1 VAETIAIEERSLTG
15 ERGEPQAVP
24 TATLP
29 RLLRDRA
36 AAGPHD
42 VALIDAPTGRRITL
56 EEFDRQVH
64 LWARRMAA
72 HGVVAGDRVM
82 TLLGA
87 TVDAYY
93 AWLGLSGL
101 GASEVPLNPQ
111 LKGRMLTYMI
121 NHSESRLLI
130 TQSAFVENVLS
141 IAESLD
147 TLELIVVLDMAGGE
161 VRSAGDLRFISG
173 TEFAAHEAEIEFLYA
188 ERHDIS
194 CMIYTSGTTGA
205 PKGVVVPWGR
215 LGTSLYRLPER
226 IREGGTR
233 YSFLSPAHMSGKAQL
248 DQAMSEG
255 RALVLRETF
264 SVKAFWED
272 VARYD
277 CRVAQLFPAMIK
289 YLLGQPP
296 SADDRETPLEYIWT
310 APVTPDTREFMERFN
325 VAVSTGFGMT
335 EIGGPIAGVDIDGTN
350 LKSCG
355 RVKVDPRGYELRLVD
370 EYDREVEVGDVGELV
385 VRTSVPWSITA
396 GYFRNPEATAAA
408 WRNGWFHTGDAL
420 RQDSDGNYYFV
431 DRFKDCIRRKG
442 ENISSFEVEEYV
454 LEVPGIAEAAA
465 VGVPA
470 DDGEQEVKVFL
481 VARPGE
487 SLNLAA
493 VGDLLGQTMPRFMVP
508 RFLEEVSSL
517 PRTPATGRVQKGSLR
532 AQPPGGRTWDRLA
545 GSALPKFGAEIYA

>member
-1 VAETIAIEERSLTG
+1 MAETIAIG
-15 ERGEPQAVP
+15 EREPTGGRMESKVVS
-24 TATLP
+24 TGTLP

-36 AAGPHD
+36 ALAPD
-42 VALIDAPTGRRITL
+42 QVALIDAPTGRSVTL
-56 EEFDRQVH
+56 KEFDRQVH
-64 LWARRMAA
+64 MWARRMAA
-72 HGVVAGDRVM
+72 HGVAAGDRVM
-82 TLLGA
+82 TLLGP
-87 TVDAYY
+87 TYDAYY

-101 GASEVPLNPQ
+101 GAVEVPLNPQ
-111 LKGRMLTYMI
+111 LKGRMLTYLL
-121 NHSESRLLI
+121 NHSESRLLV
-130 TQSAFVENVLS
+130 TQLAFVENVLS
-141 IAESLD
+141 IADSLD
-147 TLELIVVLDMAGGE
+147 TLEQIVVLDMAAGE
-161 VRSAGDLRFISG
+161 ERTAGALRLISG
-173 TEFAAHEAEIEFLYA
+173 PEFATREVDIEFLYA
-188 ERHDIS
+188 ERHDAS
-194 CMIYTSGTTGA
+194 CIIYTSGTTGP
-205 PKGVVVPWGR
+205 PKGVIVPWGR

-226 IREGGTR
+226 IRDGGTR

-264 SVKAFWED
+264 SVRAFWED

-277 CRVAQLFPAMIK
+277 CRVTQLFPSMIK

-296 SADDRETPLEYIWT
+296 SARDRDTPLEYIWT
-310 APVTPDTREFMERFN
+310 APATNDTHEFMQRFN

-335 EIGGPIAGVDIDGTN
+335 EIGGPIAGVDIDGTS

-355 RVKVDPRGYELRLVD
+355 RVKDDPRGYEIRLVD
-370 EYDREVEVGDVGELV
+370 EYDREVEVGDVGELI
-385 VRTSVPWSITA
+385 VRTSAPWSITA

-454 LEVPGIAEAAA
+454 LEVPGVAEAAA

-470 DDGEQEVKVFL
+470 EDGEQEVKIFL

-487 SLNLAA
+487 SLNLAE
-493 VGDLLGQTMPRFMVP
+493 VGDLLSRAMPRFMVP
-508 RFLEEVSSL
+508 RYLEEVSSL
-517 PRTPATGRVQKGSLR
+517 PRTPTTGRVQKGSLR
-532 AQPPGGRTWDRLA
+532 AQPPGARTWDRLA
-545 GSALPKFGAEIYA
+545 ESA